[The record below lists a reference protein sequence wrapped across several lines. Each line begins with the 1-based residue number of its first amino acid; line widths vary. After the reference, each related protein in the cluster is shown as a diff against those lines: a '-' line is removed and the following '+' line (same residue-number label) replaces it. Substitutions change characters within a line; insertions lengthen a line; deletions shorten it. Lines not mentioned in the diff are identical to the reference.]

1 MSLADELLN
10 DLDGLSDEEVPQ
22 EASTSASG
30 SGLGAMGPPALPTNG
45 KRKADADANADDDDD
60 EDDELDN
67 ALSGNNGASGSGA
80 ADNGVDGSA
89 TMADGTSAAGYVG
102 AGGTRPAEEL
112 DREDVEG
119 MDLKDVQDVEAVVK
133 LQKSKKLL
141 DILQRIEHYT
151 AHPEDTS
158 VEAGPI
164 EENPEYA
171 LIVQANNLSVELENE
186 LLLVHKFI
194 RDHYAI
200 RFPEL
205 EQVIGDPWEYI
216 SAVKAIGNAED
227 LTKPS
232 TPLTGRHVLGVSMTA
247 SISRGRLLQPREWQ
261 VIERAMEVAFEL
273 RNAREKIF
281 SYVESRM
288 NVLAP
293 NLSAIIS
300 TNIAA
305 KLLGV
310 AGGLATFA
318 KTPADNVF
326 LFGAL
331 KKTLQASHLSAASQ
345 QRHTGFIYQSPLVQ
359 SAPPE
364 YRRKAQKTVAAKCV
378 LAARV
383 DLERQSRD
391 GSYGKQEHDKLVA
404 YLIKMA
410 EPPPTRLIKA
420 LPIPQ
425 ETNRKKRGGKR
436 ARRQKEAYAQTELRK
451 LQNRMAFGEVE
462 QETGAFDETVG
473 MGMIGSSTGR
483 VRAEAIDSKSR
494 AKMSKAN
501 KLRTQLL
508 GGRSQSSNSNL
519 SGTQTSLSFTPVQ
532 GIEIVTPSLAKA
544 QADRVAAANDRWF
557 AAGTFTHVP
566 KQKSNIPGQDK
577 SAS

>member
-1 MSLADELLN
+1 MSLADELMN
-10 DLDGLSDEEVPQ
+10 DLDGLSDGEGPEQ
-22 EASTSASG
+22 AEASASG
-30 SGLGAMGPPALPTNG
+30 SRLGEMGPPALPQNG
-45 KRKADADANADDDDD
+45 KRKAED
-60 EDDELDN
+60 EVNEEEDEDDDELDN
-67 ALSGNNGASGSGA
+67 ALSGNNGASSSA
-80 ADNGVDGSA
+80 AQDDGVDGGA
-89 TMADGTSAAGYVG
+89 RMADGTSAAGYVG
-102 AGGTRPAEEL
+102 TGGTRPAEEL
-112 DREDVEG
+112 DREEVEG
-119 MDLKDVQDVEAVVK
+119 MDLKDVQDVESVVK
-133 LQKSKKLL
+133 LHKSKKLL
-141 DILQRIEHYT
+141 DTLQRIEYYT

-171 LIVQANNLSVELENE
+171 LIVQSNNLSVEVENE

-247 SISRGRLLQPREWQ
+247 SISRGRLLQLREWQ

-281 SYVESRM
+281 NYVESRM

-300 TNIAA
+300 TNVAA

-331 KKTLQASHLSAASQ
+331 KKTLHASHLSAASQ
-345 QRHTGFIYQSPLVQ
+345 QRHTGFIFQSPLVQ

-473 MGMIGSSTGR
+473 MGMIGSATGR

-494 AKMSKAN
+494 AN

-508 GGRSQSSNSNL
+508 GGRAQSSNSNL

-544 QADRVAAANDRWF
+544 QADKVAAANDRWF

-577 SAS
+577 SSS